1 LGKLNYYLDH
11 DIKIDA
17 DDGTITIG
25 GRLKNLVGADRVRE
39 AVRLVELAA
48 ANYGLYLA
56 RLRLMFVLIICTSF
70 SKGAHLIYRT
80 LALTY
85 AKQTGRGVEW
95 PPGLFVQP

>member
-1 LGKLNYYLDH
+1 LGKLNYYLDR

-17 DDGTITIG
+17 NDGIITIE
-25 GRLKNLVGADRVRE
+25 GRLKNLVRADRVRA

-48 ANYGLYLA
+48 ANYWLYLA
-56 RLRLMFVLIICTSF
+56 RLLLMFVLIIYTSF
-70 SKGAHLIYRT
+70 PKGAHLIYRT

-95 PPGLFVQP
+95 PSGLFLQP